1 MKKSNKLFYMIDRC
15 GNVLEASTSAGNW
28 ERYNISNIEVLKS
41 CTGVTKRTYKVGFSK
56 VKFKMVEL

>member
-1 MKKSNKLFYMIDRC
+1 MIDRC